1 MSAST
6 LYFDVCMYVCT
17 DSVMH
22 FASTTYNVRYNTMR
36 IMTCILQ
43 INGKKI
49 FWSHL
54 ENLYKA
60 KENPGQGL
68 HLLHKL
74 KFEHVRLT
82 SFSRMR
88 VDLAAQVSTHLH
100 VCYIHCAL
108 VVHFLQNSSLYR
120 FPVKVLSESVAHAL
134 QFYGDPDTTETQ
146 RFVRTFDKFFDCLN
160 VRSPS
165 EYIKKRKENLQPYTS
180 ADDRRLC
187 VSLCYYYSYVC
198 MCIIEFMGIHT
209 VARERLPWLSG

>member
-1 MSAST
+1 
-6 LYFDVCMYVCT
+6 
-17 DSVMH
+17 MH
-22 FASTTYNVRYNTMR
+22 FASTTYNVWYNTMR

-43 INGKKI
+43 INGKNI
-49 FWSHL
+49 LWSHL

-60 KENPGQGL
+60 RENPGQGL

-74 KFEHVRLT
+74 KFEHVHLT

-88 VDLAAQVSTHLH
+88 VNLAAQVSTHLH

-108 VVHFLQNSSLYR
+108 VVHFLQNSSLYH
-120 FPVKVLSESVAHAL
+120 FPVKVLSESVAHTL
-134 QFYGDPDTTETQ
+134 EFYGDPDTTETQ

-165 EYIKKRKENLQPYTS
+165 EYIKKNLKPYTS

-187 VSLCYYYSYVC
+187 VSRCYNICVYVYHRVHVHSYSGLRKTSLAIWMSGSRQWLHEMDLLLVK
-198 MCIIEFMGIHT
+198 
-209 VARERLPWLSG
+209 RL